1 MTGDVQS
8 LDDWRARHGA
18 DAEAM
23 ARRAA
28 TASAYVTRAEDALV
42 LLADA
47 RDETAR
53 AAFRTITETWL
64 HLATAELMVQPGR
77 A

>member
-23 ARRAA
+23 SRRAA
-28 TASAYVTRAEDALV
+28 AATVYVSRAEEALA
-42 LLADA
+42 LLPDA
-47 RDETAR
+47 RDEDAR
-53 AAFRTITETWL
+53 VALRTITETWL
-64 HLATAELMVQPGR
+64 HMATAELSAR
-77 A
+77 ATQA

>member
-23 ARRAA
+23 AQRAA
-28 TASAYVTRAEDALV
+28 VATVYVSRAEEALV

-64 HLATAELMVQPGR
+64 HLATAELTVQPGH